1 MINLSDGYEDFPIIF
16 KTILDKGYQIWIDE
30 LGSFWAEK
38 DGWDFVSDNPAGLL
52 GLIAIYEAKKP
63 EKFKE
68 RWWE

>member
-38 DGWDFVSDNPAGLL
+38 MGGILSQIIQQV
-52 GLIAIYEAKKP
+52 Y
-63 EKFKE
+63 
-68 RWWE
+68 